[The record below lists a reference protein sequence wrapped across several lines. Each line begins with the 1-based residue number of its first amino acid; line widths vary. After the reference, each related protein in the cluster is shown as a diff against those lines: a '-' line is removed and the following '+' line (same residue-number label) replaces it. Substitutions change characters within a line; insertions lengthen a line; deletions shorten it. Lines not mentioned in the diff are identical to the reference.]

1 MKKNKILIAS
11 VVLFLVASVN
21 MASAQN
27 DSIYGLEVSKE
38 NKTISF
44 YSTYDMTN
52 AKQICTFSYDGAS
65 DNLLWRSTSYRN
77 RYDLNSISFYEGS
90 WIWVCEKITEDIYK
104 VNVQSADLMRYLIPE
119 DKPTRIELWIE
130 GEGFISPTPGSAIGG
145 SNVLIF
151 YYHPTIETSLTKLE
165 TDENYTYKYFLLSGI
180 ESKTKPVGVPF
191 IRRMYYNGI
200 LISTDKRIELI
211 KQ

>member
-1 MKKNKILIAS
+1 MKILVAVWGLFLMTS
-11 VVLFLVASVN
+11 MNVVL
-21 MASAQN
+21 AQDTERQ

-130 GEGFISPTPGSAIGG
+130 GKDFISPTQ
-145 SNVLIF
+145 N
-151 YYHPTIETSLTKLE
+151 
-165 TDENYTYKYFLLSGI
+165 
-180 ESKTKPVGVPF
+180 F
-191 IRRMYYNGI
+191 IV
-200 LISTDKRIELI
+200 K
-211 KQ
+211 